1 VSAGTPSAPGPAVTL
16 AAPGPAVTLAAPG
29 PAVTLAA
36 PGPAVTL
43 AAPGPAVTPAPTE
56 EEAAAIV
63 AAVEVLW
70 PRAVVGASGAAAR
83 HRSVAWKF
91 SGRWWARPV
100 AARRARPWY

>member
-1 VSAGTPSAPGPAVTL
+1 VSAVTPTASGPAVTS
-16 AAPGPAVTLAAPG
+16 AVPGAI
-29 PAVTLAA
+29 
-36 PGPAVTL
+36 
-43 AAPGPAVTPAPTE
+43 VTPAPTE

-63 AAVEVLW
+63 AAVEAVW
-70 PRAVVGASGAAAR
+70 PRAVVAGTDVAPR